1 MSGSECEVYTQAL
14 QAVVL
19 PGASNNSQE
28 TRVSQ
33 IINPHFGLKSLEK
46 TIDTLGIFFLKKKS
60 NKGLVF

>member
-19 PGASNNSQE
+19 PGSSNNSQE

-33 IINPHFGLKSLEK
+33 IINPHFGLKSLEE
-46 TIDTLGIFFLKKKS
+46 TIDTLGIFF
-60 NKGLVF
+60 